1 MIAPR
6 IDHMGIVVADLDA
19 AVTMFTSILAGA
31 QVHTKDMPEVGL
43 RIAIFEAA
51 NISIELI
58 QYTEDG
64 SEFAQGVMGATPGLN
79 HFSVEVANLE
89 AAAADMEAAGFK
101 MMQGFP
107 QPGAHGRVAFF
118 ERQAGSNVLFEIC
131 EKGG

>member
-19 AVTMFTSILAGA
+19 AVTMFTSILVGS
-31 QVHTKDMPEVGL
+31 QVHAKDLPDVGL

-64 SEFAQGVMGATPGLN
+64 SEFAQGVMGAAPGLN

-89 AAAADMEAAGFK
+89 PAAADMEATGF
-101 MMQGFP
+101 
-107 QPGAHGRVAFF
+107 
-118 ERQAGSNVLFEIC
+118 
-131 EKGG
+131 